1 MTDKLEIVATIG
13 EHNDV
18 CRQILE
24 LVEDENRCLRQ
35 GQVESPADGRV
46 ADQKRE
52 LLKRLERIKDEIKRQ
67 REALEGAGL
76 NGANLDQEISS
87 IIEDGK
93 RVIMKTIALDRENEK
108 LLLKSGRL
116 QSGNL
121 PAPEARR
128 PDLVAKTYGS

>member
-18 CRQILE
+18 CRKILE
-24 LVEDENRCLRQ
+24 LVEGENRCLRQ
-35 GQVESPADGRV
+35 GRGENQSDAQVADG
-46 ADQKRE
+46 KRE
-52 LLKRLERIKDEIKRQ
+52 LLSHLERLKDEIKRQ
-67 REALEGAGL
+67 REALEEAGL
-76 NGANLDQEISS
+76 SGANLDQEISS

-116 QSGNL
+116 QPGNL

-128 PDLVAKTYGS
+128 PDLVARTYGS